1 MEDIDARLRVL
12 EEATKNLKERLD
24 KLEDTH
30 LEDFETVKEQFQKD
44 YQKLLAEFNE
54 LRKEYE
60 VSKIATDKDLSLLKD
75 VPALL
80 QSLKE
85 TIQEINTVLTTTKT
99 DLEEVQKALALE
111 KDRGKFD
118 IVAWVVNNVVPALLT
133 GGVIYFILHTIG
145 AI

>member
-1 MEDIDARLRVL
+1 MEDIDVRLRVL

-24 KLEDTH
+24 KLEDMH

-60 VSKIATDKDLSLLKD
+60 ISKIATDKDLSLLKD
-75 VPALL
+75 VPSLL

-85 TIQEINTVLTTTKT
+85 TIQEINIVLTTTKT

-118 IVAWVVNNVVPALLT
+118 VIAWVVNHVVPALLT